1 MRFRFSNKTPAFS
14 YYLHPDHH
22 QHQWRQFVTSFVK
35 KAQATSRARTSFS
48 SGSANNSQGLWFYF
62 SNIFLVP
69 GATVATLL
77 MLGALHAR
85 RLYDDKKV
93 EEAREKGIEIEFK
106 PDVKATFF
114 TMLPLRSISRFWG
127 FLTSIELP
135 VWTRPYVYKA
145 WARAF
150 HSNLEEAALP
160 LEEYTSLREFFV
172 RTLKQGSRPI
182 DCDPHCLVSPVD
194 GIILRFGE
202 LKGAGAMIEQVK
214 GFSYS
219 VSSLLGASTF
229 LPMIAEGYVHEERA
243 EEDSTVTEN
252 TKKSWWRISFASPKL
267 RDTVSARSPMKGL
280 YYCVIYLK
288 PGDYHRVHSPVD
300 WNVLVR
306 RHFSGRLFPVN
317 ERATKTIRNL
327 YVENERVVLEGLWQE
342 GFMAI
347 AAIGATNI
355 GSIELFIEPELR
367 TNWPRKRLLH
377 SERPEERVYEPEGVG
392 MMLKKGDE
400 VATFNMGS
408 TVVLVFQA
416 PSLKSLESEDTSSEF
431 RFSIGRGD
439 KICVGEALGKWQGT
453 GNKSSSS

>member
-1 MRFRFSNKTPAFS
+1 MRFRFSNKLPAFPH
-14 YYLHPDHH
+14 YLHPDHH

-35 KAQATSRARTSFS
+35 KAQATSRARASFS
-48 SGSANNSQGLWFYF
+48 SGSANNSQG
-62 SNIFLVP
+62 NTFLVP

-93 EEAREKGIEIEFK
+93 EEAREKGIEVEFK
-106 PDVKATFF
+106 PDVKATFLK
-114 TMLPLRSISRFWG
+114 MLPLRSISRFWG

-135 VWTRPYVYKA
+135 VWTRSYVYKA

-182 DCDPHCLVSPVD
+182 DHDPHCLVSPVD

-219 VSSLLGASTF
+219 ISSLLGASSF
-229 LPMIAEGYVHEERA
+229 LPMIAEGDVHEER
-243 EEDSTVTEN
+243 EDSAVIEN
-252 TKKSWWRISFASPKL
+252 TKKSWWRISLASPKV
-267 RDTVSARSPMKGL
+267 RDTVSACSPMKGL

-288 PGDYHRVHSPVD
+288 PGDYHRIHSPVD
-300 WNVLVR
+300 WNVLSR

-317 ERATKTIRNL
+317 ERATKTIINL

-367 TNWPRKRLLH
+367 TNRPRKRLLH

-392 MMLKKGDE
+392 VMLKKGDE
-400 VATFNMGS
+400 VGAFNMGS

-439 KICVGEALGKWQGT
+439 KIRVGEALGKWQDT
-453 GNKSSSS
+453 GNKNSSS